1 MNLHSTF
8 SSHIILNQTSLFPF
22 FWSLESVHDTYED
35 HSGDEGILNVL
46 SRTES
51 NQHDREKSESLAV
64 EGSLKILWN
73 LDRVTREQTLVQ
85 DDEGEEDRLRLNDS
99 FSWVTDWS
107 KKV

>member
-1 MNLHSTF
+1 
-8 SSHIILNQTSLFPF
+8 
-22 FWSLESVHDTYED
+22 
-35 HSGDEGILNVL
+35 L

-51 NQHDREKSESLAV
+51 NQHDREESESLAV

-107 KKV
+107 KEV